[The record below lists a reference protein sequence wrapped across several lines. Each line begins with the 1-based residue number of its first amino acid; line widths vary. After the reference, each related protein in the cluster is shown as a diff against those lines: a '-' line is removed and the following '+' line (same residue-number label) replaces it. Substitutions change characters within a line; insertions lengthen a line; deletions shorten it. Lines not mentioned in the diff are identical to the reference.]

1 MKPLNLQPSKSPEPK
16 KSPRAATSSQRRPK
30 FIGILGLDS
39 IRDEENKLGSYKTVV
54 EGGKMVLQRE
64 FTYGLNEKHYTSE
77 AERDKNKSKFY
88 SFMKQM
94 DLQIKLTDNHLAEM
108 KAIKMNK
115 TQAINQFMRKSTQQ
129 MYDEK
134 PNEVNLEQAID
145 AIIKKQS

>member
-1 MKPLNLQPSKSPEPK
+1 M
-16 KSPRAATSSQRRPK
+16 
-30 FIGILGLDS
+30 GLDS

-77 AERDKNKSKFY
+77 AERDKNKNKFY